1 MKFIDEY
8 RDFEIVQ
15 NISKKLMKYN
25 DREISLMEVCGGHTM
40 AIHRFGIPSLI
51 PDNIK
56 LISGPGCPVCVS
68 GIRFID
74 KAIECTKMRDVIITT
89 YGDLIRVPGSKS
101 SLEKEKSKG
110 ADIRIVYSTLE
121 AIEIAKLNKDKKV
134 IFLGIGFETT
144 APGTAVAIQKAYNEN
159 ISNFYLLSAHKIMPT
174 VMEDLLNDEV
184 KIDGFICPGHVS
196 TITGSEIYNFIPDKY
211 KIGCVVTG
219 FEPTDLMQSIY
230 MLARQINSKN
240 QKVEIQYTRVV
251 TSQGNIK
258 AQAIMNEVFETQ
270 NDYWRGIGEIAKSG
284 LKLNEKYR
292 GFDAEQVFDLKVE
305 SVKENPNC
313 ICGDIL
319 RGFKKPNDCKLFMKV
334 CSPENPIGACMVS
347 SEGACH
353 AFYKY
358 GTTTN
363 LIGNDKMIIEN
374 YDRK

>member
-15 NISKKLMKYN
+15 NISQKLKKYD
-25 DREISLMEVCGGHTM
+25 DREIYLMEVCGGHTM

-68 GIRFID
+68 GIGFID
-74 KAIECTKMRDVIITT
+74 SAIECSKIEDVIITT
-89 YGDLIRVPGSKS
+89 YGDLIRIPGSKS

-110 ADIRIVYSTLE
+110 ADIRIVYSSFE
-121 AIEIAKLNKDKKV
+121 ALEIAKLNKNKKV

-144 APGTAVAIQKAYNEN
+144 APGSAIAIQKAYNDN
-159 ISNFYLLSAHKIMPT
+159 ISNFYLLSAHKIMPP
-174 VMEDLLNDEV
+174 VMEALLSDKV

-196 TITGSEIYNFIPDKY
+196 TITGSAIYDFIPDKY
-211 KIGCVVTG
+211 KIACVVTG

-230 MLARQINSKN
+230 MLAKQINDED
-240 QKVEIQYTRVV
+240 QKVEIQYSRTV
-251 TSQGNIK
+251 TTPGNIK
-258 AQAIMNEVFETQ
+258 AQDIMNEVFETC
-270 NDYWRGIGEIAKSG
+270 DDFWRGIGEIPNSG
-284 LKLNEKYR
+284 LKLKEKYR
-292 GFDAEQVFDLKVE
+292 RFDAQQVFDLKTE
-305 SVKENPNC
+305 SVSENPNC

-319 RGFKKPNDCKLFMKV
+319 RGFKNPNNCKLFATT

-353 AFYKY
+353 AYFKY
-358 GTTTN
+358 N
-363 LIGNDKMIIEN
+363 RHE
-374 YDRK
+374 